1 MQIVVQM
8 LGPRNKEI
16 SHQPK
21 LQYNRNNSCLY
32 NSYRL
37 EYPAVSNGL
46 IYCCHHLLQFHNVIF
61 LLDCNSSLRS
71 EEEMTP
77 INCE

>member
-37 EYPAVSNGL
+37 EYPAVF
-46 IYCCHHLLQFHNVIF
+46 QM
-61 LLDCNSSLRS
+61 D
-71 EEEMTP
+71 
-77 INCE
+77 